1 MAKPATIK
9 DVALLAGVST
19 ATVSRVLN
27 RSAKVDQSALE
38 RVEAAVEQLQYR
50 RNLVA
55 RGLRTQRADIVSL
68 VCSDIENPF
77 FTAIC
82 RGIEDYASKLGL
94 SVVICNTDGDLAKE
108 VEYIDMLSSQSVSGV
123 IISPTSSSKTD
134 VSKLV
139 RQGVA
144 VVAVDRRLR
153 HKTDAV
159 FVDNKLGA
167 FQATDHL
174 IRSGARRVA
183 CITGPRNVM
192 TAQHRLSGY
201 KAALAAHGLP
211 MSAALIRF
219 ADFKDEGGMKA
230 VREMLDGPQS
240 PDGIFVANN
249 RMTTGVL
256 VALRELGVHIPDEIS
271 LVGFDDLPWAD
282 LVSPSITTVRQPSY
296 ELGRAAARMLTE
308 RLQGLDDPGPREF
321 VLEPQLVIRDS
332 SRKPGPVKTLPR
344 RPRNTRS

>member
-1 MAKPATIK
+1 MAKAATIK

-27 RSAKVDQSALE
+27 RSAKVDQASLE
-38 RVEAAVEQLQYR
+38 KVEAAVVQLKYR

-68 VCSDIENPF
+68 ICSDIENPF

-94 SVVICNTDGDLAKE
+94 SVVICNTDGNFDKE
-108 VEYIDMLSSQSVSGV
+108 LEYIDMLSSQSVAGV
-123 IISPTSSSKTD
+123 IISPTSSTETD

-159 FVDNKLGA
+159 FIDNKLGA

-174 IRSGARRVA
+174 IKAGAERVA

-192 TAQHRLSGY
+192 TAQHRLAGY
-201 KAALAAHGLP
+201 KAAL
-211 MSAALIRF
+211 SANRIPARASLVRF
-219 ADFKDEGGMKA
+219 ADFKDAGGTNA
-230 VREMLDGPQS
+230 VRELLAGS
-240 PDGIFVANN
+240 GKPDAIFVGNN
-249 RMTTGVL
+249 RMTTGAL
-256 VALRELGVHIPDEIS
+256 LALRELGVCIPDEIS

-282 LVSPSITTVRQPSY
+282 LVTPTITTVRQPSY
-296 ELGRAAARMLTE
+296 ELGRAAARLLTE
-308 RLQGLDDPGPREF
+308 RMQGLEAAGPREF
-321 VLEPQLVIRDS
+321 ILEPDLVIRDS
-332 SRKPGPVKTLPR
+332 SRKPILAQTPLKAKR
-344 RPRNTRS
+344 R

>member
-27 RSAKVDQSALE
+27 RSARVEQSVLE
-38 RVEAAVEQLQYR
+38 KVEAAVEQLKYR

-68 VCSDIENPF
+68 ICSDIENPF

-94 SVVICNTDGDLAKE
+94 SVVICNTDGNFAKE
-108 VEYIDMLSSQSVSGV
+108 LEYIDMLSSQSVSGV
-123 IISPTSSSKTD
+123 IISPTSSSETD

-159 FVDNKLGA
+159 FIDNKLGA

-174 IRSGARRVA
+174 IKSGAQRVA

-192 TAQHRLSGY
+192 TAQDRLAGY
-201 KAALAAHGLP
+201 KAALAANGMP
-211 MSAALIRF
+211 ARTSLIRF
-219 ADFKDEGGMKA
+219 ADFKDEGGTRA
-230 VREMLDGPQS
+230 VRELLDGPNR

-249 RMTTGVL
+249 RMTTGAL
-256 VALRELGVHIPDEIS
+256 VALRELGVRIPDEIS

-296 ELGRAAARMLTE
+296 ELGRAAARLLTE
-308 RLQGLDDPGPREF
+308 RMQGLEDPRPREI
-321 VLEPQLVIRDS
+321 VLEPELIIRDS
-332 SRKPGPVKTLPR
+332 SRKPGVPAAAPKSR
-344 RPRNTRS
+344 RSRS

>member
-27 RSAKVDQSALE
+27 RSARVEQSVLE
-38 RVEAAVEQLQYR
+38 KVEAAVEQLKYR

-55 RGLRTQRADIVSL
+55 RGLRTQRTDIVSL
-68 VCSDIENPF
+68 ICSDIENPF

-82 RGIEDYASKLGL
+82 RGIEDFASKLGL
-94 SVVICNTDGDLAKE
+94 SVVICNTDGDFAKE
-108 VEYIDMLSSQSVSGV
+108 REYIEMLSSQSVSGV
-123 IISPTSSSKTD
+123 IISPASSAETD

-153 HKTDAV
+153 HKTDSV

-174 IRSGARRVA
+174 IKAGAKRVA

-192 TAQHRLSGY
+192 TAQHRLAGY
-201 KAALAAHGLP
+201 KAALTANGMRAQE
-211 MSAALIRF
+211 SLIRF
-219 ADFKDEGGMKA
+219 ADFKDAGGAKA
-230 VREMLDGPQS
+230 VHELLHGAKK

-249 RMTTGVL
+249 RMTTGAL
-256 VALRELGVHIPDEIS
+256 LALRELGVVVPDEIS
-271 LVGFDDLPWAD
+271 LVGFDDLPWAE
-282 LVSPSITTVRQPSY
+282 LVSPTISTVRQPSY
-296 ELGRAAARMLTE
+296 ELGRAAAKLLTE
-308 RLQGLDDPGPREF
+308 RMQGVAGASPREII
-321 VLEPQLVIRDS
+321 LEPELIIRAS
-332 SRKPGPVKTLPR
+332 SCKPGFGPKSP
-344 RPRNTRS
+344 PASA

>member
-1 MAKPATIK
+1 MSKPVTIK

-27 RSAKVDQSALE
+27 RSARVGQGALE
-38 RVEAAVEQLQYR
+38 KVEAAVEQLKYR

-68 VCSDIENPF
+68 ICSDIENPF

-82 RGIEDYASKLGL
+82 RGIEDHASRLGL
-94 SVVICNTDGDLAKE
+94 SVVICNTDGDFAKE
-108 VEYIDMLSSQSVSGV
+108 LEYIEMLSSQSVSGV
-123 IISPTSSSKTD
+123 IISPTSSTETD

-153 HKTDAV
+153 HKTDSV
-159 FVDNKLGA
+159 FIDNRLGA

-174 IRSGARRVA
+174 IKAGAKRIA

-192 TAQHRLSGY
+192 TAQHRLAGY
-201 KAALAAHGLP
+201 KAALAANG
-211 MSAALIRF
+211 MRASESLIRY
-219 ADFKDEGGMKA
+219 ADFKDAGGTKA
-230 VREMLDGPQS
+230 VHELLQGPKR

-249 RMTTGVL
+249 RMTTGAL
-256 VALRELGVHIPDEIS
+256 VALRELGVVIPDEIS
-271 LVGFDDLPWAD
+271 LVGFDDLPWAE
-282 LVSPSITTVRQPSY
+282 LVSPTISTVRQPSY
-296 ELGRAAARMLTE
+296 ELGQAAARLLTE
-308 RLQGLDDPGPREF
+308 RMQGLAEPGPREI
-321 VLEPQLVIRDS
+321 VLEPELIIRGS
-332 SRKPGPVKTLPR
+332 SVNPGFAAARPGRSR
-344 RPRNTRS
+344 RR

>member
-1 MAKPATIK
+1 MTKPATIK

-27 RSAKVDQSALE
+27 RSAKVDQAALD
-38 RVEAAVEQLQYR
+38 RVEAAVEQLKYR

-68 VCSDIENPF
+68 ICSDIENPF

-94 SVVICNTDGDLAKE
+94 SVVICNTDGNFDKE
-108 VEYIDMLSSQSVSGV
+108 LEYIDMLSSQSVAGV
-123 IISPTSSSKTD
+123 IISPTSSSETD

-159 FVDNKLGA
+159 FIDNKLGA

-174 IRSGARRVA
+174 IKAGAERVA

-192 TAQHRLSGY
+192 TAQHRLAGY
-201 KAALAAHGLP
+201 KAAL
-211 MSAALIRF
+211 SANGMLAEASLIRF
-219 ADFKDEGGMKA
+219 ADFKDAGGMKA
-230 VREMLDGPQS
+230 VRELLEGS
-240 PDGIFVANN
+240 GKPDAIFVANN
-249 RMTTGVL
+249 RMTTGAL
-256 VALRELGVHIPDEIS
+256 LALREMGVRVPDEMS

-282 LVSPSITTVRQPSY
+282 LVTPTITTVRQPSY
-296 ELGRAAARMLTE
+296 ELGRAAARLLTE
-308 RLQGLDDPGPREF
+308 RMQGLAAAGPREF
-321 VLEPQLVIRDS
+321 ILEPDLVIRDS
-332 SRKPGPVKTLPR
+332 SRKPTLAPAPPKAKR
-344 RPRNTRS
+344 R